1 MYVDLTKSR
10 NPALQGVKSRDG
22 KVSAWCTQEKLCGMQ
37 YPALQPRN
45 PSRLAEYA
53 RARVADMPK
62 AAQPR
67 MQALSVSDSR
77 SEHTGPVID
86 FLACTICKRT
96 VINGVLVR
104 MAE

>member
-10 NPALQGVKSRDG
+10 NPPLQSVKSRDG
-22 KVSAWCTQEKLCGMQ
+22 RVSAWCTQKELCGMHFS
-37 YPALQPRN
+37 ALQPRN

-77 SEHTGPVID
+77 SSIQA
-86 FLACTICKRT
+86 L
-96 VINGVLVR
+96 
-104 MAE
+104 